1 MFSISLN
8 KNRNRMNFV
17 NSIGIVMKKRM
28 ICFLVGILML
38 TLGHSQTITINQ
50 QLFVGGTYHDS
61 CNITVPI
68 DLNTVGS
75 NGFGYDTATKSFKN
89 NYFILVMLPAANAA
103 MSLTDTSASIALAAG
118 TKIGR
123 YTFSGSQVPYTT
135 FVNGVIPQ
143 LGAGINADNVVFKVI
158 STLPFVV
165 SDVTPVVA
173 RKRTA
178 APRLKSFATVGAI
191 GNTTAINYD
200 PNHFAMFFG
209 YCGAVLDSKGNP
221 ADTSISLT
229 DSTIGSITQPGSYDS
244 VILINNSFHSLINT
258 DTVVYRAK
266 LNATKG
272 IINFPSSILKAG
284 EYYTLLLKALDDSG
298 YTSSKSYFILN
309 TGWVLNL
316 QKSVSPNGCKGDT
329 VNLYPLINSI
339 QLGHQ
344 FGIYDNFPGLL
355 YNVNWGDPKKPGT
368 TNFSYSQLMN
378 NGGILS
384 HVYDTTSCLNASK
397 SWPITAK
404 LTNPFQGNS
413 CSYPVA
419 TPTIQIFASVKAK
432 FIHHQPVCAFN
443 ALDTA
448 SVTLVDSSYA
458 GSNTTC
464 TGTAFYTWYRTF
476 VGCGTINDT
485 TTNPFVAVDSSATI
499 ISGNPV
505 MQSVSHWN
513 HKDVFSQPGKYIFEL
528 FADNK
533 SCKTDGYID
542 SIMVVAPPKANFLF
556 DSLGNKV
563 SSISGCSPLTVSVNN
578 LSDSTC
584 SQKWSFKW
592 EVLDS
597 LNGNVVIIPG
607 AGSAYTFAGS
617 SKNTDSAPSLV
628 FNIQGVYKVRLIG
641 SNACT
646 KADTAYRVVKVIG
659 NGGVTF
665 PTGNKGKIGGV
676 NINAFCIYQGASKT
690 VNFDTTVKTPAIDL
704 VLKPTFGGTANT
716 VTPFTWTITDIS
728 GIHTYNGLTSSS
740 SAFPNVT
747 FTPPANQDGAYLVK
761 VEYSSTCGVSRDS
774 FMLYLNRQVIP
785 KITIPS
791 KDTLVC
797 PNTTSLNFTGT
808 VTAANGTNSGY
819 SSTSWTD
826 LSTNTIFANGLNAT
840 LNSISTKTIKFM
852 AYKTQPN
859 GCPDT
864 FVTRKITLLPA
875 VTGRDTGF
883 RNCSGVQLNYNPAL
897 TSTTAGNTFTW
908 VSSVIGSAVV
918 SGNTNCNGPCGNIKD
933 ILTGDGNQD
942 VVIYTVTPISANGCP
957 GNTFQVADTILPYP
971 IITLKD
977 ASFKDTIC
985 SGAKT
990 HLYVGSSLSGTI
1002 YNWSS
1007 TVFSGN
1013 NLTPVGTWPSQ
1024 TNQTPTSNPGPYLDI
1039 AFTNGDN
1046 TLDSFKVVATVSIAG
1061 SCSSKPD
1068 SVVMYVI
1075 PGPTQPKANTPKD
1088 SIYLCN
1094 LSSVNLNATV
1104 PPASKGEIGIWS
1116 QTNGALPVAAISN
1129 LSSPTATAFVAP
1141 GNVYQLT
1148 WSITSPLAA
1157 TYGCPALSDVVTIF
1171 DRPSVTTAN
1180 AGKDTTICSYA
1191 GNNVTINLN
1200 GNVDITRPWEV
1211 GTWTAS
1217 NTPPAVADNFIST
1230 GIDTS
1235 HKYNDGYIFRG
1246 ATGEYDL
1253 VWTISN
1259 DAGCPVSFD
1268 TLKIGAGFGN
1278 NTISKDT
1285 SICVGQSVAPLFN
1298 GSLPT
1303 GGGGSYVYQ
1312 WYSGSLIPGA
1322 TSQNYTPIP
1331 SPAVTTTYYR
1341 TTSSVNCPT
1350 ANLKSNFATITVYQL
1365 PKTGLI
1371 VTKKTDCGATSSYQG
1386 FVLDSSIIRIDTVN
1400 YPIDTTCVY
1409 SWYVNGVLK
1418 YTGPFY
1424 PKSGLYTIANPG
1436 DSAIVELRDS
1446 SKHGCGTVVS
1456 IKDTFYTRI
1465 KPQPLFSASTYASC
1479 NATCV
1484 TFTDTTLNPALYAG
1498 WSWNFG
1504 DGATPQSSTT
1514 ANTYNP
1520 PGQIC
1525 YAASKIGRDSVYNI
1539 CLSAWTACLDTV
1551 TLCKT
1556 VTIMA
1561 KPNPSFYMSKYSGC
1575 APLYDTLYNT
1585 TLGHF
1590 DSARIYWYYP
1600 QTPSNYTTV
1609 YNSNPVP
1616 QVFPFSAGVMLRV
1629 YNQCGEDSTKIVNL
1643 QVAYTAVNLKL
1654 GITPNHKYACAPHIS
1669 DVIYNA
1675 VGADKVDFW
1684 YYPYPGGTPNLI
1696 PDHTDYVTAGIYSI
1710 NFPTAGQYVVKVKAS
1725 NICDSVVKYDTVT
1738 MFLTPFPQFKLLKDT
1753 ICVGDT
1759 VRPVNLTATPGV
1771 SYYWKFSTQGIT
1783 LPNPPTSGIANPW
1796 TVFTNPGSDSIAL
1809 AATISYPFPSPGYC
1823 ADTTKL
1829 PYTVVTTQKANFAVS
1844 NTHPTC
1850 IPATVTFTNNSPSSA
1865 TPPTVWYFNYPSL
1878 TPTVSGTNNTFYTY
1892 QDTGT
1897 YNVVLNTMSAGGC
1910 KYTDT
1915 QKIVVTSPYAQV
1927 WKYDHGFICGATPV
1941 KFQVMN
1947 PSGVDSIFV
1956 WHFGD
1961 GTTATTPWNAP
1972 NTTHSYINCGNYF
1985 PTVDLISKG
1994 GCKFTLNWNTGD
2006 TIKVDYVKADFTYAI
2021 NKNCGNTNIC
2031 FTDISSSCSGF
2042 NANSWSWNFGDIG
2055 LPANFSTLQN
2065 PCHAYHTTDTDSIL
2079 LQVTAN
2085 SGCTNTTLVPIYIKV
2100 NSIPQI
2106 TTHVINPYNG
2116 VVACTGQTVSYS
2128 GTATSIDPIKDY
2140 VWTFGA
2146 FGQTATGTKTV
2157 NTYAAT
2163 GTYLDTFT
2171 VSTIFGCTA
2180 QFFGTVNVLQ
2190 TPTIAIAQTNP
2201 PEICRGQ
2208 VYPLNATTNDP
2219 GTTTFLW
2226 GPAPIVTCVNANCSN
2241 VTVNPTTNSVLYV
2254 QGLASNGCTGYGDTV
2269 LLKVI
2274 QPITLTVSPSNDT
2287 ICIGQSVQLHGVSIG
2302 ATAFVWDAKDSSL
2315 NFDSIPDPIAT
2326 PKHIGMN
2333 VYTLRAS
2340 NTCFKDS
2347 VQVHIAVG
2355 GYPVISLG
2363 APGYD
2368 TLTVQTGSTLPMFNY
2383 VHLSNDTFKTFV
2395 WTPSTGLNCNN
2406 CPDPVVTVAGNEL
2419 YTLKATTIYGC
2430 SDTDYLYIKTF
2441 CQNSQVYIPN
2451 AFTPDG
2457 DGRNDVLMVRGSGIK
2472 LVKNFR
2478 IYNRWGQVVFERAN
2492 FNVNDPQFGWD
2503 GKVRNTSTFSP
2514 PDVYVYYCEVVCDD
2528 DIPFTYQGN
2537 ITLIK

>member
-1 MFSISLN
+1 
-8 KNRNRMNFV
+8 
-17 NSIGIVMKKRM
+17 
-28 ICFLVGILML
+28 ML
-38 TLGHSQTITINQ
+38 TLGHSQTITIKINQ
-50 QLFVGGTYHDS
+50 QLFAAGTYRDS
-61 CNITVPI
+61 SNITVPFDI
-68 DLNTVGS
+68 DARGT
-75 NGFGYDTATKSFKN
+75 NGFGYNSQTNSVDT
-89 NYFILVMLPAANAA
+89 NYFILVIIPVANAA
-103 MSLTDTSASIALAAG
+103 TPINDTSTSTITLLGG

-123 YTFSGSQVPYTT
+123 FTYDINKVKNIGQVPYST
-135 FVNGVIPQ
+135 FVNGVIPKNF
-143 LGAGINADNVVFKVI
+143 LVAGVNTASYVLKVI
-158 STLPFVV
+158 SVKPFISSDATAPIVV
-165 SDVTPVVA
+165 T
-173 RKRTA
+173 RTTA
-178 APRLKSFATVGAI
+178 SIIKSFAVAGAI
-191 GNTTAINYD
+191 GNSTAINYD
-200 PNHFAMFFG
+200 ATHSAMFFG
-209 YCGAVLDSKGNP
+209 FCGPVVNSKGVPLDS
-221 ADTSISLT
+221 SISLM
-229 DSTIGSITQPGSYDS
+229 DSTAGSFNNLNQTTVYDS
-244 VILINNSFHSLINT
+244 VILINNSFHTLLNT
-258 DTVVYRAK
+258 DTVVYRS
-266 LNATKG
+266 TVTPKG
-272 IINFPSSILKAG
+272 NIIFPSGILKGG
-284 EYYTLLLKALDDSG
+284 EYYTLLIKAKDDSG
-298 YTSSKSYFILN
+298 YISSKSYFILN
-309 TGWVLNL
+309 TGWAFNINRTT
-316 QKSVSPNGCKGDT
+316 SASNGCKGDT
-329 VNLYPLINSI
+329 VSLYPVISNT
-339 QLGHQ
+339 QAGQQ
-344 FGIYDNFPGLL
+344 FGIYDNFPGIL
-355 YNVNWGDPKKPGT
+355 YSVNWGDPKSPST
-368 TNFSYSQLMN
+368 LYYSFNQLIN
-378 NGGILS
+378 NGGIIN
-384 HVYDTTSCLNASK
+384 HIYDTSSCFRPSG
-397 SWPITAK
+397 SQFWPINAALNT
-404 LTNPFQGNS
+404 TFQGSN
-413 CSYPVA
+413 CAYPVSNQS
-419 TPTIQIFASVKAK
+419 IQIFSSVKAK
-432 FIHHQPVCAFN
+432 FIHPAPVCAWN
-443 ALDTA
+443 AIDTA
-448 SVTLVDSSYA
+448 GIIIKDSSYA

-464 TGTAFYTWYRTF
+464 TGSAFYKWYRSF
-476 VGCGTINDT
+476 IGCGTINDT
-485 TTNPFVAVDSSATI
+485 TTSPFILVDSSATLKN
-499 ISGNPV
+499 GVYVPTAV
-505 MQSVSHWN
+505 PHYDY
-513 HKDVFSQPGKYIFEL
+513 KDVYPQAGKYIIKL

-533 SCKTDGYID
+533 QCKTDAYVD
-542 SIMVVAPPKANFLF
+542 SIMVESTPKAKFLF
-556 DSLGNKV
+556 DSLAFTV
-563 SSISGCSPLTVSVNN
+563 PSISGCSPLNVAVTN

-584 SQKWSFKW
+584 TQKWNFKW
-592 EVLDS
+592 EVIDTVTKT
-597 LNGNVVIIPG
+597 VVPL
-607 AGSAYTFAGS
+607 GSVYTILTPS
-617 SKNTDSAPSLV
+617 TSTSTAPTFV
-628 FNIQGVYKVRLIG
+628 FNQKGVYKVRLIG

-646 KADTAYRVVKVIG
+646 LHDTAYGLVTVLG
-659 NGGVTF
+659 TGGVYF
-665 PTGNKGKIGGV
+665 PSGNKGVDPNGV
-676 NINAFCIYQGASKT
+676 KINAFCIYSASKT
-690 VNFDTTVKTPAIDL
+690 VNFDTLVLTPAIDS
-704 VLKPTFGGTANT
+704 VLKPHYGGSPNA
-716 VTPFTWTITDIS
+716 VTPYIWTITDIAGS
-728 GIHTYNGLTSSS
+728 HSVIAPTTLN
-740 SAFPNVT
+740 SALPKIT
-747 FTPPANQDGAYLVK
+747 FTTPVNQDGQYLVK
-761 VEYSSTCGVSRDS
+761 ITYNSTCGNNSDS
-774 FMLYLNRQVIP
+774 FYLYLNRQVIP
-785 KITIPS
+785 KIVIPTKDSLTI
-791 KDTLVC
+791 C
-797 PNTTSLNFTGT
+797 ANTASLQFSGT
-808 VTAANGTNSGY
+808 VTAADGTNTGY
-819 SSTSWTD
+819 SSTIWTD
-826 LSTNTIFANGLNAT
+826 LSTNTVFGSGLNTT
-840 LNSISTKTIKFM
+840 LFNVATKTISFK
-852 AYKTQPN
+852 AIKTQPN

-864 FVTRKITLLPA
+864 VVTRRIGVTPYA
-875 VTGRDTGF
+875 TGRDTTF
-883 RNCSGVQLNYNPAL
+883 SICSGTKLNYNL
-897 TSTTAGNTFTW
+897 DSTSK
-908 VSSVIGSAVV
+908 
-918 SGNTNCNGPCGNIKD
+918 SGNTYTWTSQFIPTGVGSVVTGFNNCFAACGHFIKD
-933 ILTGDGNQD
+933 SLVGNGITGQ
-942 VVIYTVTPISANGCP
+942 VIYTVTPTGVNGCP
-957 GNTFQVADTILPYP
+957 GNPFYVYVNILPYP
-971 IITLKD
+971 KITLT
-977 ASFKDTIC
+977 ANPDTLC
-985 SGAKT
+985 SGANSN
-990 HLYVGSSLSGTI
+990 VFIGSSTPGALF
-1002 YNWSS
+1002 NWSYVAPG
-1007 TVFSGN
+1007 TLQPINSGSWTPYN
-1013 NLTPVGTWPSQ
+1013 NNIP
-1024 TNQTPTSNPGPYLDI
+1024 TNQGGVYLNMNV
-1039 AFTNGDN
+1039 TNTGN
-1046 TLDSFKVVATVSIAG
+1046 TLTSFKIYAQLSVAN
-1061 SCSSKPD
+1061 SCSSPTD
-1068 SVVMYVI
+1068 SITVYVI
-1075 PGPTQPKANTPKD
+1075 PGPTNPIANTPKD

-1094 LSSVNLNATV
+1094 QSIVNLNANV
-1104 PPASKGEIGIWS
+1104 PSLGKGEIGTWS
-1116 QTNGALPVAAISN
+1116 QSHAPYAVFAPADIHNPAAI
-1129 LSSPTATAFVAP
+1129 PVIAP
-1141 GNVYQLT
+1141 GNVYNFI
-1148 WSITSPLAA
+1148 WSISSPLAVS
-1157 TYGCPALSDVVTIF
+1157 YGCSSLSDSVIVFNRPTI
-1171 DRPSVTTAN
+1171 TIAN
-1180 AGKDTTICSYA
+1180 AGKDTTLCKYA
-1191 GNNVTINLN
+1191 GALTSIPLH
-1200 GNVDITRPWEV
+1200 GNVDPSRPWEV
-1211 GTWTAS
+1211 GTWTCAAPNKFQS
-1217 NTPPAVADNFIST
+1217 TNTTST
-1230 GIDTS
+1230 TNPNDT
-1235 HKYNDGYIFRG
+1235 YIFNG
-1246 ATGEYDL
+1246 PSGEYDL

-1259 DAGCPVSFD
+1259 DAGCTATFD

-1278 NTISKDT
+1278 NIILKDT
-1285 SICVGQSVAPLFN
+1285 AICINGTFN
-1298 GSLPT
+1298 GLTGSLPT
-1303 GGGGSYVYQ
+1303 GGGGNYTYQ
-1312 WYSGSLIPGA
+1312 WFNPSPVFGA
-1322 TSQNYTPIP
+1322 TSQNYTPATP
-1331 SPAVTTTYYR
+1331 SVTTQYFR
-1341 TTSSVNCPT
+1341 QTSSKDCPT
-1350 ANLKSNFATITVYQL
+1350 ANLKSNVVTVTVYQL

-1386 FVLDSSIIRIDTVN
+1386 FVLDSSIIRIDTAN

-1484 TFTDTTLNPALYAG
+1484 TFTDTTLNPGLYAG

-1575 APLYDTLYNT
+1575 APLYDTLFNT

-1771 SYYWKFSTQGIT
+1771 SYYWKFSTQGVT

-1829 PYTVVTTQKANFAVS
+1829 PYTVVTTQRANFAVS

-1878 TPTVSGTNNTFYTY
+1878 TPTVSGTNNTSYTY

-2146 FGQTATGTKTV
+2146 FGQTATGPKTV

-2180 QFFGTVNVLQ
+2180 QFFGSVNVLQ

-2201 PEICRGQ
+2201 PQICRGAT
-2208 VYPLNATTNDP
+2208 YPLNATTTDP
-2219 GTTTFLW
+2219 GTTIFLW
-2226 GPAPIVTCVNANCSN
+2226 GPNSGMGAPNFVCQNANCSA
-2241 VTVNPTTNSVLYV
+2241 VTCTPSTNSVAYV

-2274 QPITLTVSPSNDT
+2274 QPITLTVTPSSDT

-2406 CPDPVVTVAGNEL
+2406 CSDPVVTVAGNEL